1 MLKIFI
7 IILAFLL
14 TFLGVELFRRWSLK
28 KEILDL
34 PNERSSHTKPTPTG
48 GGLIIVTVSLFLY
61 AAFLFFHNY
70 SIPWG
75 YIAGAL
81 LVTLISWLDDLFS
94 VPVIVRFICHA
105 FSALIAIGVYGSFST
120 VYLPF
125 AGEINFYFFT
135 PVILFFWIVWM
146 INAYNFMDGIDGLA
160 AVQAIIAG
168 IGWILMSYQFGLVMT
183 GTYAGILAASGIGF
197 ILLNWQPAKIFM
209 GDVGSAFLG
218 YTFAVMPLMA
228 ATESPQKSSTFL
240 IIAVLVL
247 WLFVFDT
254 LITVVKRILQKR
266 KIWQPHREHLYQQII
281 IHGYSHQFAT
291 LLYGVCS
298 LAVVSLLNIWI
309 FYGENVEFFVFS
321 GIILISA
328 GIFIFGRKDSFKTV
342 DVNN

>member
-7 IILAFLL
+7 VISAFLL
-14 TFLGVELFRRWSLK
+14 TFLGVELFRRWSLE

-34 PNERSSHTKPTPTG
+34 PNERSSHTKPTPVG
-48 GGLIIVTVSLFLY
+48 GGLVIVTVSLFLY
-61 AAFLFFHNY
+61 AAFLFFNNY
-70 SIPWG
+70 SIPWS
-75 YIAGAL
+75 YIAGAV

-94 VPVIVRFICHA
+94 VPVVVRFLCHA
-105 FSALIAIGVYGSFST
+105 LAALIVIRAYENFSS

-146 INAYNFMDGIDGLA
+146 INAYNFMDGIDGIA
-160 AVQAIIAG
+160 AVQAITGG
-168 IGWILMSYQFGLVMT
+168 IGWIFIAYQFGLEIT
-183 GTYAGILAASGIGF
+183 GVFAGILAASGIGF

-228 ATESPQKSSTFL
+228 ATESPPKSSMFF
-240 IIAVLVL
+240 IIAVLLL

-281 IHGYSHQFAT
+281 RRGYSHQFAAM
-291 LLYGVCS
+291 LYGVCS

-328 GIFIFGRKDSFKTV
+328 GIFIFGRQDSFKSV